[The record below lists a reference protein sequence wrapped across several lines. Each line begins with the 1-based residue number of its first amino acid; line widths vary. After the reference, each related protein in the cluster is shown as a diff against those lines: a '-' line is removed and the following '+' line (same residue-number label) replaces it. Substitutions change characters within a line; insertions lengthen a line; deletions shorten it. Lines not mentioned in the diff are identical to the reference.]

1 MTMLAKMLTAA
12 ALAGVAAAPA
22 AAQYQYPQPYP
33 QPYPSYPQQGYP
45 QQGYPQGG
53 NVFEQMIGGLLGG
66 NYNVDERQA
75 VTQCAQAA
83 VSQAQNQYRS
93 GYGGYNGYQQ
103 PYQYGQQGFAPP
115 GMRVT
120 AITQVERRSSG
131 LRVRGL
137 IDSGYYGGQWGY
149 QQQQQQQ
156 QGYQN
161 QQYAVGDLKFRCTVD
176 YRGYVSNVRVER
188 NDDYRRY

>member
-45 QQGYPQGG
+45 QQGYPQQGYPQGG

-83 VSQAQNQYRS
+83 MAQAQNQYR
-93 GYGGYNGYQQ
+93 GGYSGYQQ

-149 QQQQQQQ
+149 QQQYQ